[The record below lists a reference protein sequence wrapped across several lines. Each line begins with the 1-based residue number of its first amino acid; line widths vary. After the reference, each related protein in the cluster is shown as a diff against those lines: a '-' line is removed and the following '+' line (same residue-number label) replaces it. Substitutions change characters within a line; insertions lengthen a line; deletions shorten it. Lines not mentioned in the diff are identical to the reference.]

1 MKEIAITWRGLAA
14 IALLLATSGA
24 WSQPAVDAQRCA
36 TIEND
41 PDLAIEV
48 CTRAIK
54 SGRFSGEA
62 LAKLHL
68 IRGAEWAA
76 MGDYDR
82 AIADYDAVIRLN
94 PRSAVAFFNRGAAWA
109 HKGEPDR
116 AIGDYD
122 AAIRLDPKEPTAY
135 GGRAVEWAVKGDYAR
150 AIADFDTA
158 IRLDPMSAN
167 TLFGRGRTRFYS
179 GEFQR
184 AAADLE
190 RAHKLNPSIYI
201 ALWVYLA
208 RKRGGID
215 GDEALK
221 AYAATGDSNWPAP
234 LIALYLG
241 KGDPETVLAAPAKAA
256 SVRQREQRCEASFYL
271 AQWHLVRGERER
283 ALPLLKE
290 AQDGCPRNFMEHE
303 GALAELRRLQKP

>member
-1 MKEIAITWRGLAA
+1 MKNIAIAWCGLAA
-14 IALLLATSGA
+14 VALLAASGA
-24 WSQPAVDAQRCA
+24 WGQPAVDAQRCA

-41 PDLAIEV
+41 PDLAIAI
-48 CTRAIK
+48 CTRAIE
-54 SGRFSGEA
+54 SGRISGEA

-68 IRGAEWAA
+68 IRGAEWAGK
-76 MGDYDR
+76 GDHDR
-82 AIADYDAVIRLN
+82 AIADYDAAIRLK
-94 PRSAVAFFNRGAAWA
+94 PRSADVFFNRGSAWA
-109 HKGEPDR
+109 IKGEPDR
-116 AIGDYD
+116 AIADYD

-135 GGRAVEWAVKGDYAR
+135 GGRAVAWAVKGDYAR

-158 IRLDPMSAN
+158 IRLNPMSSSSF
-167 TLFGRGRTRFYS
+167 FGRGRTRFYS

-190 RAHKLNPSIYI
+190 RAHKLNPSVYT

-208 RKRGGID
+208 RKRGSLD

-221 AYAATGDSNWPAP
+221 AYAGAGGSAWPAP
-234 LIALYLG
+234 LLALYLG
-241 KGDPETVLAAPAKAA
+241 KGDPETVLAAPARANP
-256 SVRQREQRCEASFYL
+256 VRQPEQRCEATFYL

-290 AQDGCPRNFMEHE
+290 AQDGCPRNFMEYE
-303 GALAELRRLQKP
+303 GAVAELRRLRQR